1 MVQPPPSQVSLFLC
15 QKSYSHRIHVW
26 YIYLHLADFYGIHV
40 GKYTSPVDPKGLLM
54 QLSVETFLT
63 EFKTANMILS
73 VFFDP
78 PI

>member
-1 MVQPPPSQVSLFLC
+1 M
-15 QKSYSHRIHVW
+15 W